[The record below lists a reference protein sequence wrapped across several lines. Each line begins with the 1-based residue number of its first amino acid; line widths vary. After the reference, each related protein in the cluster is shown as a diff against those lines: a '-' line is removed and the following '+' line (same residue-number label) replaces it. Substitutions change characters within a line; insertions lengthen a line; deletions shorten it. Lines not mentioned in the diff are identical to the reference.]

1 MNLPPGN
8 DRVSRDA
15 WIIGVVSALVG
26 LTALGFG
33 RFGYALLL
41 PLMREGL
48 GLSYTQAGL
57 ISGANLCGFLAGALA
72 GGMLAG
78 WLGARPVVGT
88 GLVLAALGAGLTS
101 VSDAAIAVAGWQFL
115 VGFGAAGAI
124 VPAQNLPVVWF
135 PAPRRG
141 FASGIPSAGIGVGL
155 VVVGMAFPALL
166 QLTIRGLTGWRL
178 AWATIGGSL
187 LAVSVLSFWLLR
199 ESPAARRDTGRVRDA
214 FRIPG
219 VWRLCSVYIFFGY
232 SYLSYVAFFGAA
244 VAGQRHWAPAAIG
257 GAWAIGGILSISSGL
272 CWGALSDR
280 IGRRRAVSLVFCVM
294 ALAYLTM
301 ALVPWDGAVYASAA
315 LWGIAA
321 WAIPSLAVAVADD
334 YVGARMLHPAM
345 ALVNLVGAVGQISGP
360 VVTGYAVDLTR
371 SFVPGLVLAAVVA
384 LAGGATAL
392 TLAEGSR
399 GESLRGLTAGRT
411 RGR

>member
-1 MNLPPGN
+1 MNLPPAGN

-15 WIIGVVSALVG
+15 WIISVVSALVG
-26 LTALGFG
+26 LTALGFA

-48 GLSYTQAGL
+48 GLSYAQAGW
-57 ISGANLCGFLAGALA
+57 ISGANLCGFLGGALL

-78 WLGARPVVGT
+78 WFGARPVVGT
-88 GLVLAALGAGLTS
+88 ALVLAALGAGLTA
-101 VSDAAIAVAGWQFL
+101 VSQAPMAVVGWQFL
-115 VGFGAAGAI
+115 VGFGAGGAI

-135 PAPRRG
+135 PPPRRG

-166 QLTIRGLTGWRL
+166 PLTIRGLTGWRL
-178 AWATIGGSL
+178 AWAAIGGAL

-199 ESPAARRDTGRVRDA
+199 ESPAARRETGRVRDV

-219 VWRLCSVYIFFGY
+219 VWRLCGVYIFFGY

-257 GAWAIGGILSISSGL
+257 GAWAIGGMLSISSGL
-272 CWGALSDR
+272 IWGALSDR
-280 IGRRRAVSLVFCVM
+280 IGRRRAVSLVFGVM

-301 ALVPWDGAVYASAA
+301 ALVPWDFAVYASAA

-334 YVGARMLHPAM
+334 YVGARMLHPVM
-345 ALVNLVGAVGQISGP
+345 AIVNVVGAVGQMSGP
-360 VVTGYAVDLTR
+360 VVTGYTVDLTG

-392 TLAEGSR
+392 TLAERSGD
-399 GESLRGLTAGRT
+399 GLTAART